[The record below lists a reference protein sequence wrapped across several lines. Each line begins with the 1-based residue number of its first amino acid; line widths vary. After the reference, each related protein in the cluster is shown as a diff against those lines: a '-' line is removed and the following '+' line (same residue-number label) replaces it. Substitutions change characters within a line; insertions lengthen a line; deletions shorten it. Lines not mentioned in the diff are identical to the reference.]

1 MHVVLAGLD
10 RLPTD
15 THARLHTA
23 PQDADGRLAGL
34 ADTVQPLLADG
45 PVLVVHPWWDP
56 EVRRAVDSL
65 HMALDTPAL
74 LRWSTDLSP
83 LAASAV
89 GGLVARLT
97 DHVEEPAVLVAGLPR
112 LVGGVMGAA
121 LLDSV
126 SRLEHLSPSLG
137 QHVAS
142 WLPGGRFLAVA
153 SPEPRVE
160 RLGRKARVP
169 LPPVVEDRRAV
180 LSVGADALRGPV
192 VDALTARGTASPRVE
207 DVPLSER
214 SRAWWGTDD
223 LVEVAIVP
231 VGEPRIA
238 SDLVSH
244 VGPAQPCGWCQ
255 RPTPTSPCPWCGHVA
270 EPATTS
276 A

>member
-1 MHVVLAGLD
+1 MHVVLAGID

-15 THARLHTA
+15 AHAGLHTA
-23 PQDADGRLAGL
+23 GPDAGGQLAGL

-45 PVLVVHPWWDP
+45 PVLVVHPSWDP
-56 EVRRAVDSL
+56 EVSRTVDSL

-74 LRWSTDLSP
+74 LRWSTALSP

-89 GGLVARLT
+89 GGMVARLT
-97 DHVEEPAVLVAGLPR
+97 DHVEEPAVLLAGLPR

-121 LLDSV
+121 LLGSV

-137 QHVAS
+137 QHMAS

-153 SPEPRVE
+153 SPDARVE
-160 RLGRKARVP
+160 RLGRKAGVP

-180 LSVGADALRGPV
+180 LSVGTDALRGPV
-192 VDALTARGTASPRVE
+192 VEALTARGTASPRIE

-214 SRAWWGTDD
+214 SREWWGTDD

-244 VGPAQPCGWCQ
+244 VGPARPCGWCQ
-255 RPTPTSPCPWCGHVA
+255 RATATSPCPWCGHVGDA
-270 EPATTS
+270 AANS